1 MKASDAVLFALENL
15 SSRRMR
21 TGLSTLGMMFGVAA
35 VIAMLSIGAG
45 AERRALAMIER
56 LGVNNVL
63 LRSKDVPASERAEA
77 RKKSMGLSPR
87 DVAAIREAVPNVA
100 LVSPK
105 ARIDAYKVIADG
117 YKAQAKIW
125 GVSHRHPET
134 ARITLDEGRFFDQ
147 LDEQS
152 HAQVCVIGAGV
163 RRDLF
168 VTGVA
173 IGRFIKVND
182 VWLKVIGVLG
192 PDSPL
197 GDEAGAGASGASG
210 AGPLGGSGGDSDIYL
225 PLSTLLQKFE
235 RDPLE
240 PPLAEIVVK
249 LDTPATGSGV
259 PAISPHE
266 SAAVIAGLLGQL
278 HGGVDDFEVVVPEAL
293 LAQSRETQRIFS
305 IVMGCIAGISLL
317 VGGIGIMN
325 IMLASVFEQT
335 REIGVR
341 RAVGALRR
349 DIRFQFLVESFLV
362 AGLGGACG
370 VLLGL
375 FIAHVVASYAGW
387 PTVVT
392 PLAIVLS
399 TGVSGAV
406 GLCSGL
412 YPAIR
417 ASRLDPIEALAHQ

>member
-1 MKASDAVLFALENL
+1 MKTSDALLFALENL

-56 LGVNNVL
+56 LGIHNVL
-63 LRSKDVPASERAEA
+63 IKSKEVPPSERAEA

-87 DVAAIREAVPNVA
+87 DVSAIREAVPHVSLVA
-100 LVSPK
+100 PR
-105 ARIDAYKVIADG
+105 ARVEAYKVIADG
-117 YKAQAKIW
+117 YKAQAKVW
-125 GVSHRHPET
+125 GVLPRHIEAT
-134 ARITLDEGRFFDQ
+134 RLDLQEGRFFDAD
-147 LDEQS
+147 DERT

-168 VTGVA
+168 AAGPAV
-173 IGRFIKVND
+173 GRYLKVDD
-182 VWLKVIGVLG
+182 VWLRVVGVLA
-192 PDSPL
+192 PDSL
-197 GDEAGAGASGASG
+197 STGAPGASGSE
-210 AGPLGGSGGDSDIYL
+210 GDGDIYL
-225 PLSTLLQKFE
+225 PLSTLTSKLE

-240 PPLAEIVVK
+240 PPLDEVVVK
-249 LDTPATGSGV
+249 LEPGAT
-259 PAISPHE
+259 AHE
-266 SAAVIAGLLGQL
+266 SAAVIGGLLRQL
-278 HGGVDDFEVVVPEAL
+278 HGAVDDYEIVVPEAL

-370 VLLGL
+370 VGLGL
-375 FIAHVVASYAGW
+375 LISHVVASYAGW

-412 YPAIR
+412 YPAVR

>member
-1 MKASDAVLFALENL
+1 MRASDAVLFALENL
-15 SSRRMR
+15 SSRRLR

-45 AERRALAMIER
+45 AEQRALAMIER
-56 LGVNNVL
+56 LGVHNVL
-63 LRSKDVPASERAEA
+63 LRGREVPPSERAEA

-87 DVAAIREAVPNVA
+87 DVAAIREAVPNVE
-100 LVSPK
+100 LVVPK
-105 ARIDAYKVIADG
+105 ASVDAYKVIAEG
-117 YKAQAKIW
+117 NKATQAKIW
-125 GVSHRHPET
+125 GVSHRHPEAT
-134 ARITLDEGRFFDQ
+134 RLVLEEGRFFDEA
-147 LDEQS
+147 DERS
-152 HAQVCVIGAGV
+152 HAQVCVVGQSV
-163 RRDLF
+163 RRELF
-168 VTGVA
+168 VTGAALGKYV
-173 IGRFIKVND
+173 KVND
-182 VWLKVIGVLG
+182 VWCRVVGVL
-192 PDSPL
+192 S
-197 GDEAGAGASGASG
+197 SQ
-210 AGPLGGSGGDSDIYL
+210 GPLPEAAAPADAEGGDADSDIYL
-225 PLSTLLQKFE
+225 PLTTLLQKFE

-240 PPLAEIVVK
+240 PPLQEIVVK
-249 LDTPATGSGV
+249 LSPSA
-259 PAISPHE
+259 APHE
-266 SAAVIAGLLGQL
+266 AAAVINGLLGQL
-278 HGGVDDFEVVVPEAL
+278 HGGVDDYETVVPEAL

-362 AGLGGACG
+362 SGLGGLCG

-375 FIAHVVASYAGW
+375 VIAHVVASYAGW

-392 PLAIVLS
+392 PVAIILS

-406 GLCSGL
+406 GLFSGL
-412 YPAIR
+412 YPAVR
-417 ASRLDPIEALAHQ
+417 ASRLDPIEALQHQ

>member
-1 MKASDAVLFALENL
+1 MRISDALLFAVENL
-15 SSRRMR
+15 SSRRLR

-35 VIAMLSIGAG
+35 VIAMLAIGAG
-45 AERRALAMIER
+45 AERRALALIER

-63 LRSKDVPASERAEA
+63 IRAKTIPPAERAEA
-77 RKKSMGLSPR
+77 RKKSMGLTTR
-87 DVAAIREAVPNVA
+87 DVQAITEAVPHVA
-100 LVSPK
+100 MIAPK
-105 ARIDAYKVIADG
+105 AKIDAYKVIG
-117 YKAQAKIW
+117 GGFKAEAKVW
-125 GVSHRHPET
+125 GVTHLHPVVVKVRLE
-134 ARITLDEGRFFDQ
+134 EGRF
-147 LDEQS
+147 LDARDGET
-152 HAQVCVIGAGV
+152 HAQVAVIGPAL
-163 RRDLF
+163 RRELF
-168 VTGVA
+168 ATAKA
-173 IGRFIKVND
+173 IGQAVKVND
-182 VWLKVIGVLG
+182 VWFHVVGVLG
-192 PDSPL
+192 APAEASDRDLFVPL
-197 GDEAGAGASGASG
+197 
-210 AGPLGGSGGDSDIYL
+210 P
-225 PLSTLLQKFE
+225 TLLAKFD

-240 PPLAEIVVK
+240 SPLEELVVQ
-249 LDTPATGSGV
+249 LDGKS
-259 PAISPHE
+259 SPHE
-266 SAAVIAGLLGQL
+266 SAAVMKALLKQL
-278 HGGVDDFEVVVPEAL
+278 HGGVEDYEIVVPEAL

-362 AGLGGACG
+362 AGSGGLTG

-375 FIAHVVASYAGW
+375 GISHTVASYAGW

-392 PLAIVLS
+392 PMAILLS

-406 GLCSGL
+406 GLASGI

-417 ASRLDPIEALAHQ
+417 ASALDPIEALAHQ

>member
-1 MKASDAVLFALENL
+1 MRASDAVLFALENL
-15 SSRRMR
+15 SSRRLR

-63 LRSKDVPASERAEA
+63 LRAKEVPASERPEA

-87 DVAAIREAVPNVA
+87 DVAAIREAVPHVA

-117 YKAQAKIW
+117 EKAQAKIW

-134 ARITLDEGRFFDQ
+134 ARIVLEEGRFFDE

-168 VTGVA
+168 VAGAA

-182 VWLKVIGVLG
+182 VWLKVIGVLA
-192 PDSPL
+192 PDNPL
-197 GDEAGAGASGASG
+197 GDGAG
-210 AGPLGGSGGDSDIYL
+210 AGPLGASQGDSDIYL
-225 PLSTLLQKFE
+225 PLTTLLQKFE
-235 RDPLE
+235 RDPLD

-249 LDTPATGSGV
+249 LATAPAAGSPLGTAAV
-259 PAISPHE
+259 SPHE

-278 HGGVDDFEVVVPEAL
+278 HGGVDDFEIVVPEAL

-406 GLCSGL
+406 GLFSGL
-412 YPAIR
+412 YPAVR

>member
-1 MKASDAVLFALENL
+1 MKASDAVLFAWENL
-15 SSRRMR
+15 SSRRLR

-56 LGVNNVL
+56 MGVHNVL
-63 LRSKDVPASERAEA
+63 LRAKEVPPTERAEA

-87 DVAAIREAVPNVA
+87 DVAAIREAVPHVA
-100 LVSPK
+100 LVVPK
-105 ARIDAYKVIADG
+105 AVVDAYKVIADG
-117 YKAQAKIW
+117 QKTQAKIW
-125 GVSHRHPET
+125 GVSHRHPEAT
-134 ARITLDEGRFFDQ
+134 RLVLEEGRFFDET
-147 LDEQS
+147 DERR
-152 HAQVCVIGAGV
+152 HAQVAVIGPSV

-168 VTGVA
+168 VTGSA
-173 IGRFIKVND
+173 LGRFIKVND
-182 VWLKVIGVLG
+182 VWLKVIGVIAAEAPGADSAAPPGLAGEG
-192 PDSPL
+192 P
-197 GDEAGAGASGASG
+197 
-210 AGPLGGSGGDSDIYL
+210 SDIYL
-225 PLSTLLQKFE
+225 PLTTLLQKFE

-240 PPLAEIVVK
+240 PPLEEIVVK
-249 LDTPATGSGV
+249 LDGKA
-259 PAISPHE
+259 SPHE
-266 SAAVIAGLLGQL
+266 AAAVIGGLLGQL
-278 HGGVDDFEVVVPEAL
+278 HGGVDDYETVVPEAL

-362 AGLGGACG
+362 AGFGGAFG

-375 FIAHVVASYAGW
+375 FISHVVASYAGW

-392 PLAIVLS
+392 PIAIILS

-406 GLCSGL
+406 GLFSGL

>member
-1 MKASDAVLFALENL
+1 MRVQDALRFAVENL
-15 SSRRMR
+15 SSRRLR

-35 VIAMLSIGAG
+35 VISMLSIGAG

-56 LGVNNVL
+56 LGIHNVL
-63 LRSKDVPASERAEA
+63 IRTKEVPPSERTEA
-77 RKKSMGLSPR
+77 RKKSMGLNPR
-87 DVAAIREAVPNVA
+87 DVAAIREAVPHVA
-100 LVSPK
+100 LVAPR
-105 ARIDAYKVIADG
+105 ARVEAYKVIADG

-125 GVSHRHPET
+125 GVSPRHIEAT
-134 ARITLDEGRFFDQ
+134 RLDLQEGRF
-147 LDEQS
+147 LDAEDERAHS
-152 HAQVCVIGAGV
+152 QVAVIGAGV

-168 VTGVA
+168 AASPAV
-173 IGRFIKVND
+173 GRYLKIND
-182 VWLKVIGVLG
+182 LWLRVVGALA
-192 PDSPL
+192 PDSVGE
-197 GDEAGAGASGASG
+197 GDG
-210 AGPLGGSGGDSDIYL
+210 DIYL
-225 PLSTLLQKFE
+225 PLSTLTAKLE

-240 PPLAEIVVK
+240 PPLDEIVVN
-249 LDTPATGSGV
+249 LDTAATA
-259 PAISPHE
+259 PE
-266 SAAVIAGLLGQL
+266 SAAVIGGLLGQL
-278 HGGVDDFEVVVPEAL
+278 HGGVDDYEIVVPEAL

-370 VLLGL
+370 VGLGL
-375 FIAHVVASYAGW
+375 LISHVVARYAGW

-392 PLAIVLS
+392 PVAIVLS

-412 YPAIR
+412 YPAVR
-417 ASRLDPIEALAHQ
+417 ASQLDPIVALAHQ

>member
-1 MKASDAVLFALENL
+1 MRASDAVLFALENL
-15 SSRRMR
+15 SSRRLR

-63 LRSKDVPASERAEA
+63 LKGKEVPPSERAEA

-87 DVAAIREAVPNVA
+87 DVTAIRDAVPHVA

-134 ARITLDEGRFFDQ
+134 ARINLEEGRFFDE

-168 VTGVA
+168 VAGVA
-173 IGRFIKVND
+173 IGKFIKVND
-182 VWLKVIGVLG
+182 VWLKVIGVLA
-192 PDSPL
+192 PDNPV
-197 GDEAGAGASGASG
+197 GEGGGAGAGG
-210 AGPLGGSGGDSDIYL
+210 GPLGGSPADNDIYL

-249 LDTPATGSGV
+249 LDGTADKGGGV
-259 PAISPHE
+259 SASPHE

-278 HGGVDDFEVVVPEAL
+278 HGGVDDYEIVVPEAL

-375 FIAHVVASYAGW
+375 FIAFVVASYAGW

-392 PLAIVLS
+392 PLAIILS

-406 GLCSGL
+406 GLFSGL
-412 YPAIR
+412 YPAVR

>member
-1 MKASDAVLFALENL
+1 VKASDALLFALENL

-45 AERRALAMIER
+45 AERRAMALIER

-63 LRSKDVPASERAEA
+63 VRTREVPAPERPEA
-77 RKKSMGLSPR
+77 RKKSMGLSQR
-87 DVAAIREAVPNVA
+87 DVSAIGEAVPHVA
-100 LVSPK
+100 LVAPR
-105 ARIDAYKVIADG
+105 ARVDAYKVIAEG
-117 YKAQAKIW
+117 QKAQAKIW
-125 GVSHRHPET
+125 GVSHRHPEA
-134 ARITLDEGRFFDQ
+134 ARLVVDSGRFFDEAD
-147 LDEQS
+147 LRA
-152 HAQVCVIGAGV
+152 HAQVCVISPGV

-168 VTGVA
+168 TAGDA
-173 IGRFIKVND
+173 LGRLIKVND
-182 VWLKVIGVLG
+182 VWLRVIGVLAADG
-192 PDSPL
+192 L
-197 GDEAGAGASGASG
+197 GSGAGAGDA
-210 AGPLGGSGGDSDIYL
+210 AGGESEIYV
-225 PLSTLLQKFE
+225 PITTLLQKFE
-235 RDPLE
+235 RDPLD
-240 PPLAEIVVK
+240 PPLEQIVVK
-249 LDTPATGSGV
+249 LDGQS
-259 PAISPHE
+259 SPHE
-266 SAAVIAGLLGQL
+266 AAAVITGLLDQL
-278 HGGVDDFEVVVPEAL
+278 HAGVADYEIVVPEAL

-341 RAVGALRR
+341 RAVGAFRR
-349 DIRFQFLVESFLV
+349 DIRLQFLVESFLV
-362 AGLGGACG
+362 AGFGGLCG

-375 FIAHVVASYAGW
+375 AISHVVATYAGW

-392 PLAIVLS
+392 PLAIILS

-412 YPAIR
+412 YPAVR
-417 ASRLDPIEALAHQ
+417 ASRLDPIEALQHQ

>member
-1 MKASDAVLFALENL
+1 MKTSDAFLFALENL
-15 SSRRMR
+15 SSRRLR
-21 TGLSTLGMMFGVAA
+21 TGLSTRGLMFGVAA
-35 VIAMLSIGAG
+35 LIAMLSIGAG

-56 LGVNNVL
+56 LGVHNVL
-63 LRSKDVPASERAEA
+63 VRSKEVPPSERAEA

-87 DVAAIREAVPNVA
+87 DVSAIREAVPHLA
-100 LVSPK
+100 LVAPK
-105 ARIDAYKVIADG
+105 AGVDPYKIIAEG
-117 YKAQAKIW
+117 QKTQAKVW
-125 GVSHRHPET
+125 GVSHRHPEAT
-134 ARITLDEGRFFDQ
+134 RLVLQEGRFFDDS
-147 LDEQS
+147 DERA
-152 HAQVCVIGAGV
+152 HAQVAVIGAAV

-168 VTGVA
+168 LHDEAV
-173 IGRFIKVND
+173 GRFLKVND
-182 VWLKVIGVLG
+182 VWLKVIGVLAADGLAADG
-192 PDSPL
+192 P
-197 GDEAGAGASGASG
+197 GD
-210 AGPLGGSGGDSDIYL
+210 PLGGGSGDGDIYL
-225 PLSTLLQKFE
+225 PATTLLQKFE

-240 PPLAEIVVK
+240 PPLEEIIVK
-249 LDTPATGSGV
+249 LDGKA
-259 PAISPHE
+259 SPHE
-266 SAAVIAGLLGQL
+266 SAAVIAGLLEQL
-278 HGGVDDFEVVVPEAL
+278 HGKVDDYEIVVPEAL

-362 AGLGGACG
+362 AGFGGGFG
-370 VLLGL
+370 VLVGL
-375 FIAHVVASYAGW
+375 FISHVVAIWAGW

-392 PLAIVLS
+392 PVAILLS

-406 GLCSGL
+406 GLFSGL

>member
-1 MKASDAVLFALENL
+1 MKASDALLFALENL

-45 AERRALAMIER
+45 AEKRAMALIER

-63 LRSKDVPASERAEA
+63 VRSKEVPAPERAEA
-77 RKKSMGLSPR
+77 RKKSMGLSQR
-87 DVAAIREAVPNVA
+87 DATAIAEAVPHVA
-100 LVSPK
+100 LVAPR
-105 ARIDAYKVIADG
+105 ARVDAYKVIADG
-117 YKAQAKIW
+117 LKAQAKIY
-125 GVSHRHPET
+125 GVGHRHQEA
-134 ARITLDEGRFFDQ
+134 ARLLLEAGRFFDETD
-147 LDEQS
+147 LRT
-152 HAQVCVIGAGV
+152 HAQICVVSPGV

-168 VTGVA
+168 TAGAALGKLV
-173 IGRFIKVND
+173 KVND
-182 VWLKVIGVLG
+182 VWLRVVGVLAADG
-192 PDSPL
+192 L
-197 GDEAGAGASGASG
+197 GAGAASG
-210 AGPLGGSGGDSDIYL
+210 DTAGGQSEIYVPL
-225 PLSTLLQKFE
+225 TTMLQKFE
-235 RDPLE
+235 RDPLD
-240 PPLAEIVVK
+240 PPLEELVVK
-249 LDTPATGSGV
+249 LDGGTA
-259 PAISPHE
+259 PHE
-266 SAAVIAGLLGQL
+266 AAAVIAGLLDQL
-278 HGGVDDFEVVVPEAL
+278 HAGVSDYEIVVPEAL

-341 RAVGALRR
+341 RAVGAFRR
-349 DIRFQFLVESFLV
+349 DIRLQFLVESFLV
-362 AGLGGACG
+362 AGFGGACG

-375 FIAHVVASYAGW
+375 GISFAVATYAGW

-406 GLCSGL
+406 GLFSGL
-412 YPAIR
+412 YPAVR
-417 ASRLDPIEALAHQ
+417 ASRLDPIEALQHQ

>member
-1 MKASDAVLFALENL
+1 MKTSDAFLFALENL
-15 SSRRMR
+15 SSRRLR

-56 LGVNNVL
+56 LGVHNVL
-63 LRSKDVPASERAEA
+63 VRGKELPPSERAEA

-87 DVAAIREAVPNVA
+87 DVAAIREAVPHLA

-105 ARIDAYKVIADG
+105 AKVDAYKIIAEG
-117 YKAQAKIW
+117 QKTQARVW
-125 GVSHRHPET
+125 GVSHRHPEAT
-134 ARITLDEGRFFDQ
+134 RLVLQEGRFFDES
-147 LDEQS
+147 DERA
-152 HAQVCVIGAGV
+152 HAQVAVIGASV

-168 VTGVA
+168 LHEEAV
-173 IGRFIKVND
+173 GRFLKVND
-182 VWLKVIGVLG
+182 VWLKVIGVLAAEGLAADG
-192 PDSPL
+192 P
-197 GDEAGAGASGASG
+197 A
-210 AGPLGGSGGDSDIYL
+210 GGSGLALGGGSGDGDIYL
-225 PLSTLLQKFE
+225 PATTLLQKFE
-235 RDPLE
+235 RDPLD
-240 PPLAEIVVK
+240 PPLEEIIVK
-249 LDTPATGSGV
+249 LDGKA
-259 PAISPHE
+259 SPHE
-266 SAAVIAGLLGQL
+266 SAAVIAGLLEQL
-278 HGGVDDFEVVVPEAL
+278 HGKVDDYEIVVPEAL

-362 AGLGGACG
+362 AGFGGGCG

-375 FIAHVVASYAGW
+375 FISHVVATWAGW

-392 PLAIVLS
+392 PIAIILS

-406 GLCSGL
+406 GLFSGL

>member
-1 MKASDAVLFALENL
+1 MKTSDAFLFALENL
-15 SSRRMR
+15 SSRRLR

-56 LGVNNVL
+56 LGVHNVL
-63 LRSKDVPASERAEA
+63 VRSKEVPPSERAEA

-87 DVAAIREAVPNVA
+87 DVSAIREAVPHLA
-100 LVSPK
+100 LVAPK
-105 ARIDAYKVIADG
+105 AKVDAYKIIAEG
-117 YKAQAKIW
+117 QKTQAKVW
-125 GVSHRHPET
+125 GVSHRHPEAT
-134 ARITLDEGRFFDQ
+134 RLVLQEGRFFDES
-147 LDEQS
+147 DERV
-152 HAQVCVIGAGV
+152 HAQVAVIGASV

-168 VTGVA
+168 LHDEAV
-173 IGRFIKVND
+173 GRFLKVND
-182 VWLKVIGVLG
+182 VWLKVIGVLAADG
-192 PDSPL
+192 LAADAPGEPL
-197 GDEAGAGASGASG
+197 AGGSGDEA
-210 AGPLGGSGGDSDIYL
+210 IYL
-225 PLSTLLQKFE
+225 PATTLLQKFE

-240 PPLAEIVVK
+240 PPLEEIIVK
-249 LDTPATGSGV
+249 LDGKA
-259 PAISPHE
+259 SPHE
-266 SAAVIAGLLGQL
+266 SSAVIAGLLEQL
-278 HGGVDDFEVVVPEAL
+278 HGKVDDYEIVVPEAL

-362 AGLGGACG
+362 AGFGGGCG

-375 FIAHVVASYAGW
+375 FISHVVATWAGW

-392 PLAIVLS
+392 PLAIILS

-406 GLCSGL
+406 GLFSGL

>member
-1 MKASDAVLFALENL
+1 MKATDALLFALENL
-15 SSRRMR
+15 RSRRLR

-56 LGVNNVL
+56 LGVQNVL
-63 LRSKDVPASERAEA
+63 IKSKDVPPTERAEA
-77 RKKSMGLSPR
+77 RKKSMGLARR
-87 DVAAIREAVPNVA
+87 DAAAIREAVPHVVLVA
-100 LVSPK
+100 PR
-105 ARIDAYKVIADG
+105 ARVEAYKVIADG
-117 YKAQAKIW
+117 EKAQAKIW
-125 GVSHRHPET
+125 GVTHRHIEA
-134 ARITLDEGRFFDQ
+134 ARLDLQEGRFFDET
-147 LDEQS
+147 DDRT
-152 HAQVCVIGAGV
+152 HAQVAVIGAGV

-168 VTGVA
+168 ATGSA
-173 IGRFIKVND
+173 IGRSIKVND
-182 VWLKVIGVLG
+182 LWLRVIGVLAA
-192 PDSPL
+192 DASVE
-197 GDEAGAGASGASG
+197 GDG
-210 AGPLGGSGGDSDIYL
+210 DIYL
-225 PLSTLLQKFE
+225 PLATLTSKLE

-240 PPLAEIVVK
+240 PPLDEIVVK
-249 LDTPATGSGV
+249 LDRAAV
-259 PAISPHE
+259 PHE
-266 SAAVIAGLLGQL
+266 SAAVIGGLLNQL
-278 HGGVDDFEVVVPEAL
+278 HGGVDDYEIVVPEAL

-370 VLLGL
+370 VGLGL
-375 FIAHVVASYAGW
+375 AISHIVATYAGW

-392 PLAIVLS
+392 PLAIILS

-406 GLCSGL
+406 GLFSGL

>member
-45 AERRALAMIER
+45 AEKRALAMIER
-56 LGVNNVL
+56 MGVHNVL
-63 LRSKDVPASERAEA
+63 LRSKEVPVSERAEA
-77 RKKSMGLSPR
+77 RKKSMGLNAR
-87 DVAAIREAVPNVA
+87 DVAAIREAVPHVA
-100 LVSPK
+100 LVVPK
-105 ARIDAYKVIADG
+105 ATVDAYKVIADG
-117 YKAQAKIW
+117 QKTQAKVW
-125 GVSHRHPET
+125 GVSHRHPQAIRMNLE
-134 ARITLDEGRFFDQ
+134 EGRFFDEA
-147 LDEQS
+147 DERG
-152 HAQVCVIGAGV
+152 HAQVCVIGPSV

-168 VTGVA
+168 ITGTAV
-173 IGRFIKVND
+173 GRSIKVND
-182 VWLKVIGVLG
+182 VWLKVIGVLSAAAPG
-192 PDSPL
+192 SDDAAPE
-197 GDEAGAGASGASG
+197 GMGAGDAA
-210 AGPLGGSGGDSDIYL
+210 SDIYL
-225 PLSTLLQKFE
+225 PLSTLLQKYE

-240 PPLAEIVVK
+240 PPLQEIIVK
-249 LDTPATGSGV
+249 LDGQV
-259 PAISPHE
+259 SPHE
-266 SAAVIAGLLGQL
+266 SAAVIGGLLGQL
-278 HGGVDDFEVVVPEAL
+278 HGGVDDYEIIVPEAL

-362 AGLGGACG
+362 AGFGGALG

-375 FIAHVVASYAGW
+375 LISHVVASYAGW

-392 PLAIVLS
+392 PLAIILS

-406 GLCSGL
+406 GLFSGL
-412 YPAIR
+412 YPAVR

>member
-1 MKASDAVLFALENL
+1 MRTGDALLFAVENL
-15 SSRRMR
+15 SSRRLR

-35 VIAMLSIGAG
+35 VISMLAIGAG
-45 AERRALAMIER
+45 AERRALEMIER

-63 LRSKDVPASERAEA
+63 IRARTIPPAELAEL
-77 RKKSMGLSPR
+77 RKKSMGLTMR
-87 DVAAIREAVPNVA
+87 DARAIADAVPHVA
-100 LVSPK
+100 LVAPK
-105 ARIDAYKVIADG
+105 AKIDAYKIIG
-117 YKAQAKIW
+117 GGFKTEAKVW
-125 GVSHRHPET
+125 GVTHQHPET
-134 ARITLDEGRFFDQ
+134 VKVEVEEGRFFDQ
-147 LDEQS
+147 RDDDT

-168 VTGVA
+168 ATTGA
-173 IGRFIKVND
+173 IGQAIKIND
-182 VWLKVIGVLG
+182 VWVGVVGVLVG
-192 PDSPL
+192 ESGQ
-197 GDEAGAGASGASG
+197 GDAGLPGAAGDGNDQA
-210 AGPLGGSGGDSDIYL
+210 IYL
-225 PLSTLLQKFE
+225 PLPTLLTKFD

-240 PPLAEIVVK
+240 SPLAEIVVQ
-249 LDTPATGSGV
+249 LDGQV
-259 PAISPHE
+259 SPHE
-266 SAAVIAGLLGQL
+266 SAAITKGLLKQL
-278 HGGVDDFEVVVPEAL
+278 HGAVEDYEIVVPEAL

-349 DIRFQFLVESFLV
+349 DIRFQFLAESILV
-362 AGLGGACG
+362 SAFGGASG
-370 VLLGL
+370 VLLG
-375 FIAHVVASYAGW
+375 IGISHAVATYAGW

-392 PLAIVLS
+392 PIAIILS

-406 GLCSGL
+406 GLASGI

-417 ASRLDPIEALAHQ
+417 ASVLDPIEALQHQ

>member
-1 MKASDAVLFALENL
+1 MKTSDAFLFALENL
-15 SSRRMR
+15 SSRRLR

-56 LGVNNVL
+56 LGVHNVL
-63 LRSKDVPASERAEA
+63 VRSKEVPPSERAEA

-87 DVAAIREAVPNVA
+87 DVSAIREAVPHLA
-100 LVSPK
+100 LVAPK
-105 ARIDAYKVIADG
+105 AGVDPYKIIAEG
-117 YKAQAKIW
+117 QKTQAKVW
-125 GVSHRHPET
+125 GVSHRHPEAT
-134 ARITLDEGRFFDQ
+134 RLVLQEGRFFDES
-147 LDEQS
+147 DERA
-152 HAQVCVIGAGV
+152 HAQVAVIGAAE

-168 VTGVA
+168 LHDAAV
-173 IGRFIKVND
+173 GRFLKVND
-182 VWLKVIGVLG
+182 VWLKVIGVLAADGLAADG
-192 PDSPL
+192 P
-197 GDEAGAGASGASG
+197 GD
-210 AGPLGGSGGDSDIYL
+210 PLGGGSGDGDIYL
-225 PLSTLLQKFE
+225 PATTLLQKFE

-240 PPLAEIVVK
+240 PPLEEIIVK
-249 LDTPATGSGV
+249 LDGKT
-259 PAISPHE
+259 SPHE
-266 SAAVIAGLLGQL
+266 SAAVIAGLLEQL
-278 HGGVDDFEVVVPEAL
+278 HGKVDDYEIVVPEAL

-362 AGLGGACG
+362 AGFGGGFG
-370 VLLGL
+370 VLVGL
-375 FIAHVVASYAGW
+375 FISHVVATMAGW

-392 PLAIVLS
+392 PLAIILS

-406 GLCSGL
+406 GLFSGL

>member
-1 MKASDAVLFALENL
+1 MKASDALLFALENL
-15 SSRRMR
+15 SSRRLR

-56 LGVNNVL
+56 LGIQNVL
-63 LRSKDVPASERAEA
+63 IKAKEVPQSERAEA
-77 RKKSMGLSPR
+77 RKKSMGLHPR
-87 DVAAIREAVPNVA
+87 DAAAIREAIPQVA
-100 LVSPK
+100 LVAPR
-105 ARIDAYKVIADG
+105 ARVEAYKVIADG
-117 YKAQAKIW
+117 EKAQARIW
-125 GVSHRHPET
+125 GVSHRHTEA
-134 ARITLDEGRFFDQ
+134 ARLDLQEGRFFDEQ
-147 LDEQS
+147 DERS

-168 VTGVA
+168 AAGHA
-173 IGRFIKVND
+173 LGRHLKVND
-182 VWLKVIGVLG
+182 LWLRVVGVLS
-192 PDSPL
+192 PD
-197 GDEAGAGASGASG
+197 AFSG
-210 AGPLGGSGGDSDIYL
+210 AGPGSPGGGEGDGDIYL
-225 PLSTLLQKFE
+225 PLSTLTHKLE
-235 RDPLE
+235 RDPLD
-240 PPLAEIVVK
+240 PPLDEIVVK
-249 LDTPATGSGV
+249 LDRA
-259 PAISPHE
+259 ASPPE
-266 SAAVIAGLLGQL
+266 SAAVMAGLLRQL
-278 HGGVDDFEVVVPEAL
+278 HGGVDDYEIVVPEAL

-341 RAVGALRR
+341 RAVGALRG

-370 VLLGL
+370 VGLGL
-375 FIAHVVASYAGW
+375 LISWVVASYAGW

-392 PLAIVLS
+392 PLAILLS

-406 GLCSGL
+406 GLFSGL
-412 YPAIR
+412 YPAVR